1 MPKLNKADSN
11 RGGALLSVI
20 IVMTVVGILGA
31 LVLSI
36 SYTNFRM
43 KQIDKKSKDNFYS
56 AEAVL
61 DEISIGLQKEI
72 SCQYKDAYTTVME
85 NYGSYSSS
93 ADMSKDFNSEFVLN
107 MVDALKAG
115 NDRTHYDFTKIT
127 GYVSSLNYP
136 EGTYAV
142 TSIGAGNVLDTLT
155 DGLCIRNLCV
165 TYRANNGAYINTITT
180 DIKITTPVV
189 EFARISTMP
198 EIADYIMIAQEGLQ
212 VGAAN
217 SAFWSLQGKAFAG
230 VKKEFD
236 TAAGKWKILDPKGIE
251 LSTGSIFD
259 ANNADAT
266 LLVTEG
272 DILLNGSASFNTGAT
287 TSLWANSV
295 TASYISSSNNN
306 PQKIA
311 SNTISLLGRS
321 YIKDD
326 TTVSGKKNSLILGG
340 QYYGY
345 SNYDTDAS
353 KSSAIIVNGS
363 ETTLNMSALKTLVV
377 AGTSFVKTPVAA
389 NNPFVE
395 GTATPAN
402 ILMGDSVAVKSNQIA
417 YMVPTECKGI
427 ASNPMTYTQYTAMLD
442 EARVNGNDWEAD
454 ALETV
459 LSTLGRSLASY
470 GGVSIQPIYSN
481 RDGGSVYLYL
491 NFTDADVASKYFMDY
506 YGKNAAKLESY
517 LKSYVKSITFNTAG
531 MNRLVT
537 QGNYLVP
544 KAEAGIGYADNT
556 GDVATT
562 AQELS
567 NYLSSYEALC
577 AKLVEN
583 KSSLDPAELKRTVY
597 QNLIDQNGTAATQ
610 GTGKLDKFLTACA
623 NNTGAS
629 AAWSDNIVYDGTKK
643 IATIWANAEDK
654 QSANSS
660 SKVRCIIVDNK
671 GGAAYTVPKGSG
683 IIIATGDVSL
693 TASSTET
700 EAVWNGLIISNGKVL
715 LNGGSSTNKGV
726 LRADGSATAKAM
738 QYTCSVGAA
747 MADATD
753 AQKYSVMNF
762 FIGGGEFSRGD
773 SSDAVGAKVDVRNCL
788 SYENWKSE

>member
-1 MPKLNKADSN
+1 MRKLNKADSN

-31 LVLSI
+31 LVMSI

-61 DEISIGLQKEI
+61 DEISVGLQKEV
-72 SCQYKDAYTTVME
+72 SLQYKEAYTTVME

-93 ADMSKDFNSEFVLN
+93 AEMSEDFNTEFVLN
-107 MVDALKAG
+107 MVESLKDG
-115 NDRTHYDFTKIT
+115 NDRTHYDFAKIEN
-127 GYVSSLNYP
+127 YVDSLNYP
-136 EGTYAV
+136 EGTYTI
-142 TSIGAGNVLDTLT
+142 TSTDKVLDTLT

-165 TYRANNGAYINTITT
+165 TYSANNGGYINTITT
-180 DIKITTPVV
+180 DIKISTPVV

-198 EIADYIMIAQEGLQ
+198 EIADYIIIAQEGLK
-212 VGAAN
+212 VGASN
-217 SAFWSLQGKAFAG
+217 SAHWSLQGKAFAG
-230 VKKEFD
+230 AKKDD
-236 TAAGKWKILDPKGIE
+236 TGKITDSGIE
-251 LSTGSIFD
+251 LSTGSTFD

-272 DILLNGSASFNTGAT
+272 DILLNGSSNFRTGAT

-295 TASYISSSNNN
+295 TASYLESAQNN
-306 PQKIA
+306 PQRIA
-311 SNTISLLGRS
+311 NNTISLLGRS

-326 TTVSGKKNSLILGG
+326 ITVSGKNNTLNLGG

-345 SNYDTDAS
+345 SNNDADAA

-363 ETTLNMSALKTLVV
+363 ETTLDLSALKTFVV
-377 AGTSFVKTPVAA
+377 AGTSFVKPPIVAD
-389 NNPFVE
+389 NPLVE
-395 GTATPAN
+395 GAQSPAN
-402 ILMGDSVAVKSNQIA
+402 VLMGDSVAVKSNQIA
-417 YMVPTECKGI
+417 YMVPTECPGI
-427 ASNPMTYTQYTAMLD
+427 VSNPMTYTQF
-442 EARVNGNDWEAD
+442 D
-454 ALETV
+454 ALIKKAEAEGKDWQEDALKPV

-491 NFTDADVASKYFMDY
+491 NFTDSDVASKYFMDY
-506 YGKNAAKLESY
+506 YGGTGGAK
-517 LKSYVKSITFNTAG
+517 LKSYLERYVKSFTFNTDE

-537 QGNYLVP
+537 QGNYLIPVS
-544 KAEAGIGYADNT
+544 ENGITYTDNT

-583 KSSLDPAELKRTVY
+583 KSSLDPVELNRTVY
-597 QNLIDQNGTAATQ
+597 QNLIDQNGTETTP
-610 GTGKLDKFLTACA
+610 GTGKLDEFLKACA
-623 NNTGAS
+623 DNSVGS
-629 AAWSDNIVYDGTKK
+629 AWSDNIIYDKTNK
-643 IATIWANAEDK
+643 IATIWANAQDK
-654 QSANSS
+654 TTHTATT
-660 SKVRCIIVDNK
+660 VRCIIVDNK
-671 GGAAYTVPKGSG
+671 GGSAYVVPKGSG

-693 TASSTET
+693 AASGTET
-700 EAVWNGLIISNGKVL
+700 EAVWNGLIISNGKML
-715 LNGGSSTNKGV
+715 LSGGTSTNKGV

-738 QYTCSVGAA
+738 QYTCSVGAT
-747 MADATD
+747 MDDATD
-753 AQKYSVMNF
+753 EQMYSVMNF
-762 FIGGGEFSRGD
+762 FIGGGEFSMGD
-773 SSDAVGAKVDVRNCL
+773 SSDAAGAKVDVRNCL